1 MLKRF
6 FIFFISKFDL
16 ILHYSNNT
24 IYIYINMSKATDCI
38 KKVAAATDKIL
49 LFHSATGKD
58 SIAMLDLCAPF
69 FKEIVCVF
77 MYCVPNLQCVN
88 RYIKWSESM
97 YPNAHFIQCPHFNV
111 SSYVKYGYLG
121 CAVNP
126 KQKLLNLADITE
138 MARKK
143 TGIEWAFFGMKEA
156 DSLQHRVFLRTYSM
170 PCFQRNGVTIT
181 VDKQGEIV
189 ITYGDKVFVTKGKA
203 DATFRDLKDAV
214 SSAELP
220 DIFSNVKDDV
230 PLVPQ
235 VLYKVGFTESDG
247 IIWKTKK
254 AYPLHLYKHKDI
266 EKYIKDKQLITNVDY
281 GEGMFAKATS
291 SGESVDSP
299 IFLNY
304 LRNHFP
310 SDLQKVY
317 QYFPDAERILWEFDQ
332 AMAAAQNQ
340 NKNE

>member
-1 MLKRF
+1 
-6 FIFFISKFDL
+6 
-16 ILHYSNNT
+16 
-24 IYIYINMSKATDCI
+24 MSKATDVI
-38 KKVAAATDKIL
+38 KRVAAATDRIL

-58 SIAMLDLCAPF
+58 SIVMLDLCAPY

-126 KQKLLNLADITE
+126 KQKLLNLASITDI
-138 MARKK
+138 AREK

-156 DSLQHRVFLRTYSM
+156 DSLQRRVFLRTY
-170 PCFQRNGVTIT
+170 
-181 VDKQGEIV
+181 D
-189 ITYGDKVFVTKGKA
+189 
-203 DATFRDLKDAV
+203 
-214 SSAELP
+214 
-220 DIFSNVKDDV
+220 
-230 PLVPQ
+230 
-235 VLYKVGFTESDG
+235 DG
-247 IIWKTKK
+247 INWKTKK

-266 EKYIKDKQLITNVDY
+266 EKYIADKHLITNVDY